1 MRLLPLP
8 KISRNVSDKSAV
20 ACPSEETIGFPCVF
34 CDFVLLSFEAEV
46 GESSESGRLSLVRGL
61 PQPQRFFKGAAMHP
75 TPRLTEA
82 LNRLK
87 SVFLEIPGTQLS
99 LADASR
105 LSGLERD
112 TCRIILEALEDTR
125 FLARG
130 RNGLFVRRSL
140 DSPLSS
146 S

>member
-1 MRLLPLP
+1 
-8 KISRNVSDKSAV
+8 
-20 ACPSEETIGFPCVF
+20 
-34 CDFVLLSFEAEV
+34 
-46 GESSESGRLSLVRGL
+46 
-61 PQPQRFFKGAAMHP
+61 MHP

-82 LNRLK
+82 LDRLK

-112 TCRIILEALEDTR
+112 TCRIILETLEDTR

>member
-1 MRLLPLP
+1 M
-8 KISRNVSDKSAV
+8 D
-20 ACPSEETIGFPCVF
+20 
-34 CDFVLLSFEAEV
+34 
-46 GESSESGRLSLVRGL
+46 
-61 PQPQRFFKGAAMHP
+61 P
-75 TPRLTEA
+75 TPHVTEA
-82 LNRLK
+82 LDRLK

-99 LADASR
+99 LAEASR
-105 LSGLERD
+105 LSGLKRD

-130 RNGLFVRRSL
+130 RNGLFFRRSL

>member
-1 MRLLPLP
+1 
-8 KISRNVSDKSAV
+8 
-20 ACPSEETIGFPCVF
+20 
-34 CDFVLLSFEAEV
+34 
-46 GESSESGRLSLVRGL
+46 
-61 PQPQRFFKGAAMHP
+61 MHQ

-82 LNRLK
+82 LDRIK

-130 RNGLFVRRSL
+130 RNGLFVRRSY

-146 S
+146 G

>member
-1 MRLLPLP
+1 
-8 KISRNVSDKSAV
+8 
-20 ACPSEETIGFPCVF
+20 
-34 CDFVLLSFEAEV
+34 
-46 GESSESGRLSLVRGL
+46 
-61 PQPQRFFKGAAMHP
+61 MHP
-75 TPRLTEA
+75 TPRVTEA
-82 LNRLK
+82 LDRLK
-87 SVFLEIPGTQLS
+87 NVFLEIPGTQLS

-130 RNGLFVRRSL
+130 RNGLFVRRSW